1 MDELNPLVQSF
12 MVKQEQARMEQNGK
26 MNEIHERL
34 DKMNDKVDVQE
45 KIRLEMRGQIS
56 NNKTRCEDLTAQIT
70 KQ

>member
-1 MDELNPLVQSF
+1 MDELNPLVQAF

-34 DKMNDKVDVQE
+34 DKMNDRVDVQE
-45 KIRLEMRGQIS
+45 KIRLEMRGQIQ

-70 KQ
+70 K

>member
-1 MDELNPLVQSF
+1 
-12 MVKQEQARMEQNGK
+12 MEQNGK